1 MRIVPSRSLVNV
13 LSFLRS
19 TLVGGVFVLVP
30 LVLLSITVGHAVQFA
45 YTAVSPVVQWLPVKS
60 VGSVS
65 LAFLIG
71 VLAVVLSC
79 FLAGLAART
88 AVSQWLVG
96 SLEHLILTFI
106 PSYGLMKS
114 TGQGW
119 IGAESERMHEPV
131 LVRLDDATQF
141 GFVMDTLPDT
151 RRVVFI
157 PDVPT
162 PWSGTLVIVEA
173 SRLETLPIST
183 KQTIEC
189 LRRLGAN
196 TSALLARA

>member
-1 MRIVPSRSLVNV
+1 MRSRSLINL

-19 TLVGGVFVLVP
+19 TLVGGIFVLVP

-45 YTAVSPVVQWLPVKS
+45 YSVVHPVVEWLPVKS
-60 VGSVS
+60 VGTVS
-65 LAFLIG
+65 LAFLVGIA
-71 VLAVVLSC
+71 AVILSC

-88 AVSQWLVG
+88 AISQWFIG
-96 SLEHLILTFI
+96 SLEQVILTFI

-119 IGAESERMHEPV
+119 IGAESDRRQESV
-131 LVRLDDATQF
+131 LVRLGDAAQF
-141 GFVMDTLPDT
+141 GFVMDTLPDN

-162 PWSGTLVIVEA
+162 PWSGTLLIVEPD
-173 SRLETLPIST
+173 RLETLPVST

-189 LRRLGAN
+189 LRKLGAN
-196 TSALLARA
+196 TGALLAKARPV